1 VRTRVAVAEP
11 EAPRSRGMVFAGKE
25 GVGDLDLPL
34 GPGARIVEGAVTRT
48 RAELIVEGGGAEAL
62 VGAPIDVT
70 RFGSPV
76 RSVSTFHDARAAG
89 RVIIVVQFIAP
100 ATPSV
105 RKTAGGVRW
114 HFSGNDMP

>member
-1 VRTRVAVAEP
+1 
-11 EAPRSRGMVFAGKE
+11 VFSGRE
-25 GVGDLDLPL
+25 GAGDLALPI
-34 GPGARIVEGAVTRT
+34 GPDVRITEGAVTRS
-48 RAELIVEGGGAEAL
+48 RAELILDGANLDAL

-76 RSVSTFHDARAAG
+76 RSVSTYHDARVAG
-89 RVIIVVQFIAP
+89 RIVIVVQFIAP
-100 ATPSV
+100 ATPSI